1 MKRLRDLFVISAFV
15 FSISTNIVLA
25 RQCRWAYDQLHESHR
40 SHERTLD
47 DYIQFQADT
56 KEYIRLVR
64 EKENLEKRAVELNR
78 QMGKTHEAAPA
89 DER

>member
-15 FSISTNIVLA
+15 FSIGTNVFLGRECGRAYEKA
-25 RQCRWAYDQLHESHR
+25 REAQRD
-40 SHERTLD
+40 HERTLD

-56 KEYIRLVR
+56 KEYMRLVR
-64 EKENLEKRAVELNR
+64 EKENLEKRAVELNC